1 MSAISTRLRPS
12 PGCTRSIGTSM
23 TFGEGG
29 GTRGLRKS
37 GAGMTGAVTG
47 ASLDGRPPPPCR
59 PKESARRDHPYR
71 PQQGQVETHLALR
84 NIPSEPSRDTGDVTL
99 TGHYRRSRELAAGV
113 RPYGCEII
121 NPCVGIG
128 AASLPSAQAPFAVV
142 LASSSKLFSSAAV
155 SAATLEARDA
165 CAAGPPFCRS
175 HRQRASRLRQRHM
188 ASGMTNDQRH
198 ERDRRTMQQ

>member
-1 MSAISTRLRPS
+1 MNVRDLYPFAPITRLHKINRHIYDVRR
-12 PGCTRSIGTSM
+12 GRRHARLTEIWRWNDRRGHWRQ
-23 TFGEGG
+23 FGWSAA
-29 GTRGLRKS
+29 TP
-37 GAGMTGAVTG
+37 M
-47 ASLDGRPPPPCR
+47 PPKR
-59 PKESARRDHPYR
+59 
-71 PQQGQVETHLALR
+71 
-84 NIPSEPSRDTGDVTL
+84 